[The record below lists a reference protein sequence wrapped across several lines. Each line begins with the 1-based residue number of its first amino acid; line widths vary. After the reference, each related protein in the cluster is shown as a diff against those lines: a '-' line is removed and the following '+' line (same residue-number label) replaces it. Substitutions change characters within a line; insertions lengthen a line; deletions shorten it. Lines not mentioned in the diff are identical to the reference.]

1 VVVLKPFEPVLPRS
15 PRRVMNRDAGRIAGA
30 VRSVGPQTI
39 IETG

>member
-1 VVVLKPFEPVLPRS
+1 MSWWFS